1 MAHYCSRLHEYIVGY
16 TRVQRK
22 DNMWLDLTH
31 NVSLTICI
39 STYSNA
45 SRFPRSIYCLHL
57 AQVQNQWKYLCSM
70 LRGRCLSHHKLNCA
84 IVCLLIIPK
93 IMSRIRNNICSHQC
107 FFFFLSELHK
117 LYAYQHLKYIT
128 LSLCTIV
135 DNASTGSPLICISNF
150 TSWLSLY
157 LQRKDI
163 SADCFTGLHEHY
175 QKAATTEKIIGE
187 MSTRQVNIPY

>member
-107 FFFFLSELHK
+107 FFFFL
-117 LYAYQHLKYIT
+117 
-128 LSLCTIV
+128 
-135 DNASTGSPLICISNF
+135 NCISYMHINI
-150 TSWLSLY
+150 SSISPYLCVQLSTTPPQDHHWFVYPTLLADFPCTCREKISQLIVLQVY
-157 LQRKDI
+157 MSTTKRLQLQR
-163 SADCFTGLHEHY
+163 
-175 QKAATTEKIIGE
+175 
-187 MSTRQVNIPY
+187 R